1 MTSVYKGL
9 ESRRRCALV
18 HRRGRVGALSERS
31 LQSKQ
36 ARLSDRDQVPY
47 GPLT

>member
-18 HRRGRVGALSERS
+18 HRRVYIIHGCGGRPEEG
-31 LQSKQ
+31 
-36 ARLSDRDQVPY
+36 
-47 GPLT
+47 